1 MLAPTPKLALR
12 DIKKSFPARSGPVR
26 VLDGLSFDILDGD
39 FVSIIGPSGCGKTT
53 IFNIIA
59 GLVGPDSGT
68 LTYEGQPIAG
78 LRGRVGYM
86 MQKDL
91 LLPWRTV
98 LDNVVL
104 GLEVRGVDPREARD
118 RARKYLSEY
127 GLSGFE
133 TAYPRALSGG
143 MRQRAALIRTLI
155 TDPDILLLDEPFSAL
170 DYQTRL
176 YLEGVL
182 MQAVAEF
189 KKTVVLVTHD
199 IDEAV
204 ALSRRVVVL
213 NQRPT
218 TVKAVYDIDIREH
231 SPIGAR
237 SDPKFSGYFKSLCSE
252 LEIQTG
258 QAASQKVPA

>member
-1 MLAPTPKLALR
+1 MTSSPLKLSLR
-12 DIKKSFPARSGPVR
+12 GIRKAFRSKGGTVS
-26 VLDGLSFDILDGD
+26 VLDGVDVDVAHGGFTS
-39 FVSIIGPSGCGKTT
+39 VIGPSGCGKTT
-53 IFNIIA
+53 IFNIVA
-59 GLVGPDSGT
+59 GLLKPDSGT
-68 LTYEGQPIAG
+68 MHVDGAPVSD

-91 LLPWRTV
+91 LFPWRTV
-98 LDNVVL
+98 LENVVL
-104 GLEVRGVDPREARD
+104 GLDLRKVPAKEAREKG
-118 RARKYLSEY
+118 REYLNVY

-133 TAYPRALSGG
+133 NAYPRMLSGG

-155 TDPDILLLDEPFSAL
+155 SDPDVLLLDEPFSAL

-182 MQAVAEF
+182 VQAVAEH

-204 ALSRRVVVL
+204 ALSRDVIVL
-213 NQRPT
+213 SGRPT
-218 TVKAVYDIDIREH
+218 HVKSRHAIDIAER

-237 SDPKFSGYFKSLCSE
+237 SDPRFSGYFHALCAE
-252 LEIQTG
+252 LDIQTERK
-258 QAASQKVPA
+258 AALKVA

>member
-1 MLAPTPKLALR
+1 
-12 DIKKSFPARSGPVR
+12 
-26 VLDGLSFDILDGD
+26 
-39 FVSIIGPSGCGKTT
+39 
-53 IFNIIA
+53 
-59 GLVGPDSGT
+59 
-68 LTYEGQPIAG
+68 
-78 LRGRVGYM
+78 M

-91 LLPWRTV
+91 LLPWRSV

-104 GLEVRGVDPREARD
+104 GLEIRGADPRAARD
-118 RARKYLSEY
+118 KARHYLDLY
-127 GLSGFE
+127 GLGGFE

-182 MQAVAEF
+182 MEAVAEF
-189 KKTVVLVTHD
+189 NKTVVLVTHD

-237 SDPKFSGYFKSLCSE
+237 SDPRFSGYFKSLCGE
-252 LEIQTG
+252 LDIQTG
-258 QAASQKVPA
+258 RVDA

>member
-1 MLAPTPKLALR
+1 MTSPLAKLSLR
-12 DIKKSFPARSGPVR
+12 DIRKSFATRTGPMR
-26 VLDGLSFDILDGD
+26 VLDGLTFDILEGD

-53 IFNIIA
+53 VFNIIA
-59 GLVGPDSGT
+59 GLVAPDDGT
-68 LTYEGQPIAG
+68 LTYEGTPVAG

-104 GLEVRGVDPREARD
+104 GLEIRGIDAREARD
-118 RARKYLSEY
+118 KARRYLDLY
-127 GLSGFE
+127 GLGGFE
-133 TAYPRALSGG
+133 NAYPRALSGG

-155 TDPDILLLDEPFSAL
+155 VDPDILLLDEPFSAL

-182 MQAVAEF
+182 MEAVAQF
-189 KKTVVLVTHD
+189 NKTVVLVTHD

-237 SDPKFSGYFKSLCSE
+237 SDPRFSGYFKSLCGE
-252 LEIQTG
+252 LDIQTG
-258 QAASQKVPA
+258 RVDA

>member
-1 MLAPTPKLALR
+1 MPALPPKLSLR
-12 DIKKSFPARSGPVR
+12 DIRKSFATREGPVR
-26 VLDGLSFDILDGD
+26 VLDGLTFDILEGD

-59 GLVGPDSGT
+59 GLVPPDSGT
-68 LTYEGQPIAG
+68 LTYQGALVAG

-91 LLPWRTV
+91 LLPWRSV

-104 GLEVRGVDPREARD
+104 GLEIRGVDAQEARD
-118 RARKYLSEY
+118 KARHYLDLY
-127 GLSGFE
+127 GLGGFE
-133 TAYPRALSGG
+133 SAYPRALSGG

-182 MQAVAEF
+182 MEAVAEF
-189 KKTVVLVTHD
+189 NKTVVLVTHD

-237 SDPKFSGYFKSLCSE
+237 SDPRFSGYFKSLCGE
-252 LEIQTG
+252 LDIQTG
-258 QAASQKVPA
+258 RVDA

>member
-1 MLAPTPKLALR
+1 MSKLALR
-12 DIKKSFPARSGPVR
+12 NIRKSFATRAGETR
-26 VLDGLSFDILDGD
+26 VLDGLSFDVRDGD

-53 IFNIIA
+53 IFNIVA
-59 GLVGPDSGT
+59 GLLAPDEGT
-68 LTYEGQPIAG
+68 LLYEGAAVDG

-86 MQKDL
+86 LQKDL

-98 LDNVVL
+98 LENVVL
-104 GLEVRGVDPREARD
+104 GLELRGMAEREARD
-118 RARKYLSEY
+118 MAREYLITY
-127 GLSGFE
+127 GLGGFE
-133 TAYPRALSGG
+133 SAYPRALSGG

-155 TDPDILLLDEPFSAL
+155 VDPDILLLDEPFSAL

-182 MQAVAEF
+182 MEAVESF

-204 ALSRRVVVL
+204 ALSRRVIVL
-213 NQRPT
+213 GHRPSK
-218 TVKAVYDIDIREH
+218 VKAIYDIDIAER

-237 SDPKFSGYFKSLCSE
+237 SDPKFSGYFHALCGE
-252 LEIQTG
+252 LDIQT
-258 QAASQKVPA
+258 QRATA

>member
-1 MLAPTPKLALR
+1 MSKLALR
-12 DIKKSFPARSGPVR
+12 NIRKSFATSAGETR
-26 VLDGLSFDILDGD
+26 VLDGLSFDIRDGD

-53 IFNIIA
+53 IFNIVA
-59 GLVGPDSGT
+59 GLLAPDEGT
-68 LTYEGQPIAG
+68 LLYEGAAVDG

-86 MQKDL
+86 LQKDL

-98 LDNVVL
+98 LENVVL
-104 GLEVRGVDPREARD
+104 GLELRGMAEREARD
-118 RARKYLSEY
+118 MAREYLSTY
-127 GLSGFE
+127 GLGGFE
-133 TAYPRALSGG
+133 GAYPRALSGG

-155 TDPDILLLDEPFSAL
+155 VDPDILLLDEPFSAL

-182 MQAVAEF
+182 MEAVESF

-204 ALSRRVVVL
+204 ALSRRVIVL
-213 NQRPT
+213 GQRPSK
-218 TVKAVYDIDIREH
+218 VKAIYDIDIAER

-237 SDPKFSGYFKSLCSE
+237 SDPRFSGYFHALCGE
-252 LEIQTG
+252 LDIQT
-258 QAASQKVPA
+258 QRASA

>member
-1 MLAPTPKLALR
+1 MTKLALR
-12 DIKKSFPARSGPVR
+12 NIRKSFPTRGGETL
-26 VLDGLSFDILDGD
+26 VLDGLNFDVRDGD

-59 GLVGPDSGT
+59 GLLAPDEGT
-68 LTYEGQPIAG
+68 LLYEGAPVEG

-86 MQKDL
+86 LQKDL

-98 LDNVVL
+98 LQNVVL
-104 GLEVRGVDPREARD
+104 GLEVRGMAETESHAI
-118 RARKYLSEY
+118 ALEYINTY
-127 GLSGFE
+127 GLAGFE
-133 TAYPRALSGG
+133 NAYPRALSGG
-143 MRQRAALIRTLI
+143 MRQRVALIRTLI
-155 TDPDILLLDEPFSAL
+155 VDPDILLLDEPFSAL

-182 MQAVAEF
+182 MEAVESF

-213 NQRPT
+213 GRRPAK
-218 TVKAVYDIDIREH
+218 VKAVYDIDIDER

-237 SDPKFSGYFKSLCSE
+237 SDPRFAGYFHALCGE
-252 LEIQTG
+252 LDIQTRR
-258 QAASQKVPA
+258 AAG